1 MDDLLG
7 TGCPQSTT
15 YQKLEMRL
23 KEAFNFREW
32 HDTET
37 MEYCG
42 ANLVHNSDGWKLSHE
57 NYYKKLKPL
66 TVEKHRGPSDPLGAK
81 DITQLRGLLGSLQWP
96 AVQSSPHLQASASLL
111 AGQMSSGTVETLHE
125 ANRLLRFA
133 KGNSDVSLHYGPIC
147 SLADLRLVCS
157 FDAAFGV
164 RKDGASQGGFIT
176 MLVPKG
182 VFEGEEHPYHVVDWR
197 SAKLPRIARSS
208 LSAEAQAAGQ
218 AVDAVDNLC
227 VFWAHM
233 LEPGKP
239 LAELMNQ
246 PSVLE
251 PIMVTDAKALYD
263 SYQRESLGNNLT
275 DKRTGLEIRVMKE
288 RLQGLGGRL
297 RWMSSERQFADGL
310 TKAGTRQLLAD
321 RLRYGKVKYTWDPDY
336 VASKKKDAGERHHS
350 RLEFAQPSRA
360 KDAKEKLQDDDE
372 KSAADADDVTAC
384 AFELYMM
391 DDGEPMKYE
400 DVINSTSVLFEYDL
414 VHENAMA
421 PVENLV
427 FVDEKTTIT
436 KYDSR
441 AGWKLFAVLIAALMT
456 PVDTAS
462 PFDRGDQCLKA
473 DEPEEVGDLMDFL
486 WFGVAVLLMVTAFGA
501 LLWWIGYRSGK
512 HYMLQFRHVRS
523 DRLARLNAEARW
535 KLLAVEKENKN
546 LQEELRINE
555 VLVAE
560 LTSLKT
566 LGVDVVRRARSELQE
581 HLLTCPRNHQICVA
595 PVAGR
600 VWHAHRDCSR
610 LRCAVRIEELPPCL
624 YCADGAL
631 LNVANDNGV
640 TLLDELHEWL
650 RLANL

>member
-1 MDDLLG
+1 MWWIGDPLSCPGLLV
-7 TGCPQSTT
+7 PVFLPKLRQPDKLSMQWTT
-15 YQKLEMRL
+15 YVS
-23 KEAFNFREW
+23 F
-32 HDTET
+32 
-37 MEYCG
+37 
-42 ANLVHNSDGWKLSHE
+42 
-57 NYYKKLKPL
+57 
-66 TVEKHRGPSDPLGAK
+66 GP
-81 DITQLRGLLGSLQWP
+81 TCWNLGSPLQSWWINPVSWSRSWWP
-96 AVQSSPHLQASASLL
+96 MQ
-111 AGQMSSGTVETLHE
+111 
-125 ANRLLRFA
+125 RL
-133 KGNSDVSLHYGPIC
+133 STIP
-147 SLADLRLVCS
+147 
-157 FDAAFGV
+157 
-164 RKDGASQGGFIT
+164 T
-176 MLVPKG
+176 
-182 VFEGEEHPYHVVDWR
+182 
-197 SAKLPRIARSS
+197 
-208 LSAEAQAAGQ
+208 
-218 AVDAVDNLC
+218 
-227 VFWAHM
+227 
-233 LEPGKP
+233 
-239 LAELMNQ
+239 
-246 PSVLE
+246 
-251 PIMVTDAKALYD
+251 
-263 SYQRESLGNNLT
+263 RESRWATTWPTSGP
-275 DKRTGLEIRVMKE
+275 DWKSGSWRKGYI
-288 RLQGLGGRL
+288 GGRL

-372 KSAADADDVTAC
+372 KSAADAEDVTAC

-391 DDGEPMKYE
+391 DDGEPIKYE
-400 DVINSTSVLFEYDL
+400 NVINSTSVLFEYDL

-421 PVENLV
+421 PVANLD

-436 KYDSR
+436 KYDLR

-456 PVDTAS
+456 PVETAS

-486 WFGVAVLLMVTAFGA
+486 WFGAAVVLMVTALGA

-566 LGVDVVRRARSELQE
+566 LGVDVVRRARNELQE

-610 LRCAVRIEELPPCL
+610 LRCAVRIDELPPCA

-650 RLANL
+650 RLANLWNHRPVWVAFLAPDFITCFTLMFLPQWPTRVGRSSLTWLHSEK